1 MSDAYPRLVLPVEWK
16 VDAIDIAHVGRLA
29 QLARASPL
37 QGEGRGFES
46 LNAHRLR
53 AIYAR
58 MSRLENPA
66 RATTHRTVIVSSAM
80 RASVG
85 SIPSARGDCPM
96 VHW

>member
-46 LNAHRLR
+46 LNAHRVVVQCEPREQKIVGLPER
-53 AIYAR
+53 F
-58 MSRLENPA
+58 RLI
-66 RATTHRTVIVSSAM
+66 RVTR
-80 RASVG
+80 
-85 SIPSARGDCPM
+85 
-96 VHW
+96 